1 MGYVHAFGRVV
12 GIWPRGGFTYHSGE
26 VGGRDENGFALTLEC
41 PFTFSPVEHFAFHIG
56 PTFDVDLF
64 GEAEG
69 GGGNDI
75 DQHYRAFGLNAG
87 LLGWF

>member
-1 MGYVHAFGRVV
+1 M
-12 GIWPRGGFTYHSGE
+12 WPRGGFTYHSGE
-26 VGGRDENGFALTLEC
+26 RPYDNNGFALTVEC
-41 PFTFSPVEHFAFHIG
+41 PFTFSPTRNFAFHIG

-69 GGGNDI
+69 FGPG
-75 DQHYRAFGLNAG
+75 DQDVDQTYRTIGLNAG